1 MKAMIT
7 ALAIALSIGSAAAQ
21 AQTPNLNAGPQD
33 QPPKRV
39 RIVITQVIDLENSK
53 LIRYNNNNGTLNI
66 MDASTFGDAKL
77 MKLLSAA
84 DEGSPIELVIRGN
97 VITDVP

>member
-1 MKAMIT
+1 V
-7 ALAIALSIGSAAAQ
+7 
-21 AQTPNLNAGPQD
+21 NLNAGPQD
-33 QPPKRV
+33 QAPKHV

-53 LIRYNNNNGTLNI
+53 LIRYNNNGGTLNI
-66 MDASTFGDAKL
+66 MDASTFGDQKL

-97 VITDVP
+97 VITDVL

>member
-1 MKAMIT
+1 MKAMIV
-7 ALAIALSIGSAAAQ
+7 ALTLTLAAIVAHAS
-21 AQTPNLNAGPQD
+21 NLNAGPQD
-33 QPPKRV
+33 QPAKHL
-39 RIVITQVIDLENSK
+39 RIVITQVIDLEDSK

-77 MKLLSAA
+77 MKILAAA
-84 DEGSPIELVIRGN
+84 DSGAPIELIVRGN